1 MSPVIAG
8 EDAEA
13 QEETARGEAYISRSA
28 WFFFPPSFFFLGYF
42 RSGTTER
49 LIFDGGMLFLGESGW

>member
-13 QEETARGEAYISRSA
+13 QEETARGKGLTYQDLL

-42 RSGTTER
+42 RSGTT
-49 LIFDGGMLFLGESGW
+49 DD